1 MSKNTLLTIGIIICL
16 TVSSYAQDVGIAI
29 APTIDNVL
37 YYQFVAG
44 GPQYRAKG
52 GYNVTVDCL
61 LKSDKKIHF
70 GSSLSYQYSQF
81 KVIPTMDSPE
91 FVMVTEGF
99 IYLLSFSFKTSYI
112 TKKDFYL
119 SLDPCI
125 DLQLLNSHKSID
137 NQSGIG
143 LSPALGKLFK
153 ISETVLLRIEPRLW
167 FHNIITFS
175 SDDLQLH
182 LTQAGINIG
191 FVFRSNED
199 NYLKTNE

>member
-1 MSKNTLLTIGIIICL
+1 MKTFSMIGVVICL
-16 TVSSYAQDVGIAI
+16 TLSSFAQDIGISI
-29 APTIDNVL
+29 APTINNVL

-44 GPQYRAKG
+44 SPKYRPKA
-52 GYNVTVDCL
+52 GYNVTLDCL

-70 GSSLSYQYSQF
+70 GTSLSYQYSQF
-81 KVIPTMDSPE
+81 KIIPTMDTPE
-91 FVMVTEGF
+91 FVMVTESF
-99 IYLLSFSFKTSYI
+99 IYLLSLSIKTAYI
-112 TKKDFYL
+112 TKNNYSF

-125 DLQLLNSHKSID
+125 DWQLLSLRNSVD

-143 LSPALGKLFK
+143 ISPAFGKLFR
-153 ISETVLLRIEPRLW
+153 ISETVLLRIEPRLY

-199 NYLKTNE
+199 INLKINK